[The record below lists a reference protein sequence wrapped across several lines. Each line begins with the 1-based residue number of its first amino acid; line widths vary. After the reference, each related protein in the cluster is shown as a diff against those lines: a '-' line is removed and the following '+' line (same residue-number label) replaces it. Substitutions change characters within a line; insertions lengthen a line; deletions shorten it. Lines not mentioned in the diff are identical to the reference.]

1 MEELEMTEQRKLSNQ
16 RFYENL
22 SRREILLGITGMIV
36 AGCSPLSTAPTKAL
50 ADMAASPSPT
60 ATTYIHE
67 FPHPIISVHYHPNPG
82 FAPQF
87 TISEVD
93 DALQWNVN
101 ALELDLHY
109 YPAGET
115 IVCNHEGSNS
125 VSPTLEAVIQRI
137 LAKKGTS
144 PTVNNDGLQFNLV
157 LEPKAASTDAE
168 KNLGDQYYT
177 LLFDGLAQI
186 LTKYK
191 DEWSTAVAA
200 NGDPRGITVVITG
213 AYTQQFYNHL
223 TNNGADQSRLNQ
235 LCIVEAGLNSP
246 IKQDIINLSPQQVP
260 FKWNAVEHF
269 NEKGQVNA
277 LHEGGVNLRVW
288 KDERILAIASDNM
301 SHAMAAGADEINADH
316 DQVQTLQQMIHS
328 QQPRTSSP
336 ALTIQGTQAL
346 LTWQGVGSN
355 NLYVAVGSL
364 GASGLSFQRQILLTA
379 LLAEQPLAKAPSAA
393 FLPNGNLFIGY
404 EGTANQRLWYV
415 SGKFR
420 DPVRFVIFDGQQH
433 ELTLPN
439 DAGRRGTTPSLAV
452 GPDGRVL
459 FVYEGT
465 ADQKLWYVSGFVNEQ
480 GVLVGTEYS
489 LTEGTQRR
497 GYTPTAA
504 IGKDGHVVVAYQ
516 GTSGNKLWYVSGNF
530 DASGRIV
537 GTEYSLT
544 EGDQRLGFTP
554 SVAIDESG
562 HVIVAYQGTSGN
574 KLWYV
579 SGSFDASGRIV
590 GTEYSLTEGDQRLGS
605 RPTVAFASTGQV
617 VILYQGTSE
626 GKMWYVYGQ
635 LDSSGQLIG
644 TEQLIDMGI

>member
-1 MEELEMTEQRKLSNQ
+1 MPEQRKLSNQ
-16 RFYENL
+16 WFYENL
-22 SRREILLGITGMIV
+22 SRRKILLGMAGMVV
-36 AGCSPLSTAPTKAL
+36 AGCSPLPTAPTKAL
-50 ADMAASPSPT
+50 ADMATPPSTT

-67 FPHPIISVHYHPNPG
+67 FPHPIVSVHYHPNPS

-87 TISEVD
+87 TISEVN

-109 YPAGET
+109 YPAGNT
-115 IVCNHEGSNS
+115 IVCNHDGSNS
-125 VSPTLEAVIQRI
+125 ASPTLEAVIQLI

-144 PTVNNDGLQFNLV
+144 STVNNDGLQFNLV

-168 KNLGDQYYT
+168 NNLGDQYYT
-177 LLFDGLAQI
+177 LLFDGVAQI

-223 TNNGADQSRLNQ
+223 TNNGADQSQLNQ

-246 IKQDIINLSPQQVP
+246 IKQDIMNLSPQQVP
-260 FKWNAVEHF
+260 FKWNAIEHS
-269 NEKGQVNA
+269 NEQGQVNQ
-277 LHEGGVNLRVW
+277 LHEGGVNVRVW
-288 KDERILAIASDNM
+288 KDERILSIATDNM
-301 SHAMAAGADEINADH
+301 LKAMAAGADEINADH
-316 DQVQTLQQMIHS
+316 DQVQTLQQLIRS

-336 ALTIQGTQAL
+336 SLAIQGTQAL
-346 LTWQGVGSN
+346 LTWQGVSSN

-364 GASGLSFQRQILLTA
+364 GGSGLSFRRQILLTA
-379 LLAEQPLAKAPSAA
+379 LLEEQPLANAPSAA
-393 FLPNGNLFIGY
+393 LLPDGNMFVGY
-404 EGTANQRLWYV
+404 EGTSNQRLWYV

-439 DAGRRGTTPSLAV
+439 DAGRRGTTPSLAI

-465 ADQKLWYVSGFVNEQ
+465 ANQNLWYVSGYVNEQ

-489 LTEGTQRR
+489 LTEGMQRR

-504 IGKDGHVVVAYQ
+504 IGKDGRVVVVYR
-516 GTSGNKLWYVSGNF
+516 GTSGNK
-530 DASGRIV
+530 
-537 GTEYSLT
+537 
-544 EGDQRLGFTP
+544 
-554 SVAIDESG
+554 
-562 HVIVAYQGTSGN
+562 
-574 KLWYV
+574 
-579 SGSFDASGRIV
+579 
-590 GTEYSLTEGDQRLGS
+590 
-605 RPTVAFASTGQV
+605 
-617 VILYQGTSE
+617 
-626 GKMWYVYGQ
+626 
-635 LDSSGQLIG
+635 
-644 TEQLIDMGI
+644 

>member
-1 MEELEMTEQRKLSNQ
+1 MAEQRKLSNQ
-16 RFYENL
+16 WFDESL
-22 SRREILLGITGMIV
+22 SRRKVLLGIAGMIV
-36 AGCSPLSTAPTKAL
+36 AGCSPLPSAPTKAL
-50 ADMAASPSPT
+50 ADMAASPTPT
-60 ATTYIHE
+60 VKTYIHE
-67 FPHPIISVHYHPNPG
+67 FPHPIISVHYHPNPL
-82 FAPQF
+82 FALQF
-87 TISEVD
+87 SIGEVD

-115 IVCNHEGSNS
+115 IVCNHEGSNGD
-125 VSPTLEAVIQRI
+125 SPTLEAVIQRI

-186 LTKYK
+186 LAKYK

-200 NGDPRGITVVITG
+200 DGDPRGITVVITG

-223 TNNGADQSRLNQ
+223 TNNGADQSRINQ

-260 FKWNAVEHF
+260 FKWIAIEHS
-269 NEKGQVNA
+269 NEQGQVNA
-277 LHEGGVNLRVW
+277 LHEGGINLRVW
-288 KDERILAIASDNM
+288 KDERILSLAEDNM
-301 SHAMAAGADEINADH
+301 AHAMAAGADEVNADH

-336 ALTIQGTQAL
+336 SLTIQGTQAL

-364 GASGLSFQRQILLTA
+364 GDSGLSFQRQILLTA
-379 LLAEQPLAKAPSAA
+379 LLAERPQAKAPSGA
-393 FLPNGNLFIGY
+393 FLPNGNLFVGY

-439 DAGRRGTTPSLAV
+439 DAGRRGTTPSLTV

-459 FVYEGT
+459 FIYEGT
-465 ADQKLWYVSGFVNEQ
+465 ADQKLWYVSGYVNEQ
-480 GVLVGTEYS
+480 GVLEGTEYS
-489 LTEGTQRR
+489 LTEGDQRR

-504 IGKDGHVVVAYQ
+504 IGKDGRVVVVY
-516 GTSGNKLWYVSGNF
+516 
-530 DASGRIV
+530 R
-537 GTEYSLT
+537 
-544 EGDQRLGFTP
+544 
-554 SVAIDESG
+554 
-562 HVIVAYQGTSGN
+562 GTSGN

-579 SGSFDASGRIV
+579 SGSLDAAGRII

-605 RPTVAFASTGQV
+605 RPTVAFASSGQV
-617 VILYQGTSE
+617 VIMYQGTSE

-635 LDSSGQLIG
+635 LNSAGQLIG
-644 TEQLIDMGI
+644 TEQLLDMGI